1 MSKTAAR
8 RGRPLS
14 MYDETTLR
22 INNALARDPAQL
34 GPRLGMCARQCG
46 LSAREIAG
54 LIDASLPTVYRW
66 FFGESEP
73 SRAYRGRALRML
85 KVMEWAVHTG
95 RIPILGYSPE
105 ETALNYREVSTAFA
119 KAQNSPVD
127 VG

>member
-1 MSKTAAR
+1 MSKTVAR

-14 MYDETTLR
+14 LYDETTQR
-22 INNALARDPAQL
+22 INNAVARDPAQL
-34 GPRLGMCARQCG
+34 GPRLGLCARQCG
-46 LSAREIAG
+46 LSAREVAG
-54 LIDASLPTVYRW
+54 LLDASLPTVYRW

-85 KVMEWAVHTG
+85 KIMEWAVKTG

-105 ETALNYREVSTAFA
+105 ETVLNYRAVSTDYA
-119 KAQNSPVD
+119 KAKDAPVD